1 MSIGATSALP
11 TTGTVSLLKAANRM
25 PELAGELIQKS
36 LEGMATAPAAPPQA
50 TATAPSASAGAP
62 GQYIDIFA

>member
-25 PELAGELIQKS
+25 PELAGELIEKT
-36 LEGMATAPAAPPQA
+36 LEGMATVPAAPVQATAPAPAA
-50 TATAPSASAGAP
+50 SSGAP
-62 GQYIDIFA
+62 GQYVDIFA